1 MLYWEFKDQ
10 TAVRMKNWKAIQPHA
25 DAEWELYDLGKD
37 LSETSS
43 VADQH
48 PGIVEQMVLFA
59 KLSHQEETPGT
70 YSDRTRHER
79 DRWAKW
85 GTSREK

>member
-1 MLYWEFKDQ
+1 M
-10 TAVRMKNWKAIQPHA
+10 TAFAR
-25 DAEWELYDLGKD
+25 
-37 LSETSS
+37 SS
-43 VADQH
+43 H
-48 PGIVEQMVLFA
+48 
-59 KLSHQEETPGT
+59 KEEIPGT